1 MSPLTD
7 TLTAMRLLTVLPV
20 GRREG
25 QRPARYLPLVG
36 WVFGALA
43 AGIASGAVSLGVSD
57 GLGALLT
64 ATVIVSAWALLS
76 GFLHL
81 DGIADTADGMG
92 VRGDAERRL
101 AVMRDSSIGA
111 FGVAALVLVLS
122 VQIAAMA
129 MIVESGSWWG
139 LGAAPVLGRFGAA
152 AALLARRPARG
163 DGLAARL
170 AEPVS
175 VGAVLVMLA
184 PVALLLAFSPEV
196 GRIAIV
202 LAGVGVALWM
212 PGVFTRRLGG
222 ITGDVL
228 GAVIVL
234 TETAV
239 LVACALVGGLA

>member
-1 MSPLTD
+1 MSPLAD
-7 TLTAMRLLTVLPV
+7 ILTAVRLLTVIPL
-20 GRREG
+20 GTREG
-25 QRPARYLPLVG
+25 ERPARYLPLVG
-36 WVFGALA
+36 WLFGVLA
-43 AGIASGAVSLGVSD
+43 AGIASGAVALGVSD
-57 GLGALLT
+57 GLGALFT
-64 ATVIVSAWALLS
+64 ATVIVGAWALLS

-101 AVMRDSSIGA
+101 AVMRDSSIGT

-122 VQIAAMA
+122 VQIAAVA

-139 LGAAPVLGRFGAA
+139 LGAAPVIGRSGAA
-152 AALLARRPARG
+152 AALFARRPARG

-170 AEPVS
+170 AEPAS
-175 VGAVLVMLA
+175 PGAVLVMLVA
-184 PVALLLAFSPEV
+184 VALLLAFPPDV

-202 LAGVGVALWM
+202 LGGAGITLWM

>member
-1 MSPLTD
+1 MSLFAD
-7 TLTAMRLLTVLPV
+7 LLTAVRLLTVLPV
-20 GRREG
+20 GTREG
-25 QRPARYLPLVG
+25 ERPARYLPLVG
-36 WVFGALA
+36 WLFGALA
-43 AGIASGAVSLGVSD
+43 AGIASGAVAFGVSD

-64 ATVIVSAWALLS
+64 ATVILSAWALLS

-81 DGIADTADGMG
+81 DGMADTADGIG
-92 VRGDAERRL
+92 VRGDAERRV

-111 FGVAALVLVLS
+111 FGVAALVLVLG
-122 VQIAAMA
+122 VQIAAVA

-139 LGAAPVLGRFGAA
+139 LGAAPVIGRFGAA
-152 AALLARRPARG
+152 AALFARRPARG

-175 VGAVLVMLA
+175 AGAVLVMLTG
-184 PVALLLAFSPEV
+184 VALLLAFPPDV

-202 LAGVGVALWM
+202 LGGVGIALGM
-212 PGVFTRRLGG
+212 PGLFARRLGG

-234 TETAV
+234 TETSV